1 MERTPKDA
9 LMESTR
15 TVISGTWAVIS
26 GTWAVISS
34 GYSLLK
40 ESYVLKEPYV
50 EEAYVLKEP
59 PDPDLKDPLRD
70 PDKAFDDLAEIKY
83 RAELELVDR
92 YQSFVAELLR
102 LSLAG
107 IAVVGFLFQYLI
119 SSNSPTTINVLA
131 VLAKVLAAFGV
142 LMFGISAAFA
152 LVFRFFAAEGARF
165 YIEAL
170 RFTPANA
177 DGAQKQLAR
186 KRLDIRDKKIRICRT
201 SKAIAAGTLALGG
214 VLEAA
219 AFALLLLIAH

>member
-1 MERTPKDA
+1 MLLLTKRTRTEKRRKEDA
-9 LMESTR
+9 LMARSR
-15 TVISGTWAVIS
+15 TGTS
-26 GTWAVISS
+26 RK
-34 GYSLLK
+34 YSLLK
-40 ESYVLKEPYV
+40 DPYGDEPKEPYDD
-50 EEAYVLKEP
+50 E
-59 PDPDLKDPLRD
+59 LKDPLRD
-70 PDKAFDDLAEIKY
+70 PDKAFVKLEEGKY

-107 IAVVGFLFQYLI
+107 IAVFGFLYKITFEAGA
-119 SSNSPTTINVLA
+119 TIGV
-131 VLAKVLAAFGV
+131 AKVPAALGILA
-142 LMFGISAAFA
+142 FGISAFAA

-170 RFTPANA
+170 RFTRAYA

-201 SKAIAAGTLALGG
+201 SKGIAAGTLALGG

>member
-9 LMESTR
+9 LMERTR
-15 TVISGTWAVIS
+15 NVIS

-40 ESYVLKEPYV
+40 DPYVLKEPYL
-50 EEAYVLKEP
+50 EEPYVLKEP
-59 PDPDLKDPLRD
+59 PDDDLKDPLRD

-131 VLAKVLAAFGV
+131 VLAVLAKVLAAFGV
-142 LMFGISAAFA
+142 LMFGISAASA

-170 RFTPANA
+170 RFTRAYA

-186 KRLDIRDKKIRICRT
+186 KRLDIRDKKIQICRT
-201 SKAIAAGTLALGG
+201 SKAVAAVTLALGG

>member
-9 LMESTR
+9 LMERTR
-15 TVISGTWAVIS
+15 TVISRT
-26 GTWAVISS
+26 
-34 GYSLLK
+34 YSLLK
-40 ESYVLKEPYV
+40 EPYDDEPKEPYDDEV
-50 EEAYVLKEP
+50 
-59 PDPDLKDPLRD
+59 KDPLRD

-107 IAVVGFLFQYLI
+107 IAVFGFLYKITFEAGA
-119 SSNSPTTINVLA
+119 TMGV
-131 VLAKVLAAFGV
+131 AKVPAALGILAFS
-142 LMFGISAAFA
+142 ISAASA

-170 RFTPANA
+170 RFTRAYA

-201 SKAIAAGTLALGG
+201 SKAIAAVTLALGG

>member
-26 GTWAVISS
+26 S
-34 GYSLLK
+34 GYSLLN
-40 ESYVLKEPYV
+40 EAYVLKEPYV

-107 IAVVGFLFQYLI
+107 IAVFGFLYEYLI
-119 SSNSPTTINVLA
+119 SSTNVLA
-131 VLAKVLAAFGV
+131 NVLAAFGV
-142 LMFGISAAFA
+142 LMFGISAASA

-170 RFTPANA
+170 RITRAYA

-201 SKAIAAGTLALGG
+201 SKAIAAVTLALGG
-214 VLEAA
+214 VLEAF
-219 AFALLLLIAH
+219 AFFLLLIAR